1 MVFRSLIMKNLL
13 VALLFFSMTSAPV
26 LADDFDPIEDVNRAT
41 YSFNELFDDTIFE
54 PLSRAYKRYI
64 PEFAQ
69 TGVRNF
75 FGNLRDVQTLAN
87 QIIQLKPIDSA
98 NTLGRIIVNT
108 SIGVGGLFDVSSSLG
123 LTTNDEDFGQTMAVW
138 GVPAGPYVVLPFLGP
153 STLRDSIGI
162 FVDISS
168 DTNMINKM
176 DGNEFITANTLST
189 IDKRVELLPTT
200 DLFNQS
206 DDPYIAMRSSYLQNR
221 RFEIFD
227 GNPPIDDF

>member
-1 MVFRSLIMKNLL
+1 MLCCH
-13 VALLFFSMTSAPV
+13 
-26 LADDFDPIEDVNRAT
+26 
-41 YSFNELFDDTIFE
+41 
-54 PLSRAYKRYI
+54 
-64 PEFAQ
+64 
-69 TGVRNF
+69 
-75 FGNLRDVQTLAN
+75 
-87 QIIQLKPIDSA
+87 
-98 NTLGRIIVNT
+98 
-108 SIGVGGLFDVSSSLG
+108 
-123 LTTNDEDFGQTMAVW
+123 
-138 GVPAGPYVVLPFLGP
+138 FLGP

-168 DTNMINKM
+168 DANMINKM

-200 DLFNQS
+200 DLFDQS

>member
-1 MVFRSLIMKNLL
+1 MKNLL
-13 VALLFFSMTSAPV
+13 VALLFFSMTSTPV
-26 LADDFDPIEDVNRAT
+26 LADDFDPIEDVNRVT

-168 DTNMINKM
+168 DANMINKM

>member
-1 MVFRSLIMKNLL
+1 MKNLL
-13 VALLFFSMTSAPV
+13 VALLFFSMTSTPV

-54 PLSRAYKRYI
+54 PLSRTYKRYI

-168 DTNMINKM
+168 DANMINKM

-200 DLFNQS
+200 DLFDQS

>member
-1 MVFRSLIMKNLL
+1 MKNLL
-13 VALLFFSMTSAPV
+13 VVLLFFSMTSAPV
-26 LADDFDPIEDVNRAT
+26 LADDFDPIEDVNRVT

-168 DTNMINKM
+168 DANMINKM

-200 DLFNQS
+200 DLFDQS